1 MEEIFMESHDL
12 WIFKH
17 VAELQ
22 SVSKAAEKLGY
33 VQPNVSQ
40 RIKSLEDELGVKLFM
55 RNNRGVTLTEKGNVL
70 LEYTNQIIL
79 LMDEAKSVI
88 SPQKWRESLTIG
100 ASQTISAVRI
110 PQLFSSFLKEH
121 KNMDVKVRTN
131 DKQRLQEMLSYGEL
145 DGVFINGAY
154 NSSQFETVYRY
165 FEKIVL
171 ISPKHSQHD
180 QTLIVNSDINCIYR
194 NKMIDFAN
202 KSNFH
207 DPTIIEFD
215 SLESILQ
222 AAHDGLGITILPA
235 DVAYNRKE
243 IKTVQYRELSDTI
256 MIDFIIKRRKQKPQS
271 LTKFIRF
278 LQGT

>member
-1 MEEIFMESHDL
+1 
-12 WIFKH
+12 
-17 VAELQ
+17 
-22 SVSKAAEKLGY
+22 
-33 VQPNVSQ
+33 
-40 RIKSLEDELGVKLFM
+40 
-55 RNNRGVTLTEKGNVL
+55 
-70 LEYTNQIIL
+70 
-79 LMDEAKSVI
+79 
-88 SPQKWRESLTIG
+88 
-100 ASQTISAVRI
+100 
-110 PQLFSSFLKEH
+110 
-121 KNMDVKVRTN
+121 MDVKVRTN

-154 NSSQFETVYRY
+154 NSAQFEPVYRY

-171 ISPKHSQHD
+171 ISPKHSQLEKQHD

-202 KSNFH
+202 KSYFH
-207 DPTIIEFD
+207 DPTIMEFD

-222 AAHDGLGITILPA
+222 AVHDGLGITILPA

-243 IKTVQYRELSDTI
+243 IKTVQYQELSDTI

-278 LQGT
+278 LQRT